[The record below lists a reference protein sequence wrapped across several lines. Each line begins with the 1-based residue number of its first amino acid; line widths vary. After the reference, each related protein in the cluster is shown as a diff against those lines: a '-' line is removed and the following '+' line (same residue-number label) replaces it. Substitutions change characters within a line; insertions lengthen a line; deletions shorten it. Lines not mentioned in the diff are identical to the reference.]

1 MGRPSQVPGFTRQTK
16 SVLLQVEAETYSR
29 RLQWFDRQKAYLD
42 SLESQLRSLVKAI
55 DLVAKQRSEL
65 AIARGEFAV
74 AIGDLASCDVEKQL
88 ASSLSALADVERK
101 AQDLSS
107 KQSEQDVVT
116 LMSTGMASRH
126 GLCTL
131 CGG

>member
-1 MGRPSQVPGFTRQTK
+1 MGSQFWKV
-16 SVLLQVEAETYSR
+16 QVCLHH
-29 RLQWFDRQKAYLD
+29 LQWFDRQKAYLD

-65 AIARGEFAV
+65 AVARGEFAT
-74 AIGDLASCDVEKQL
+74 AIGDFASCDVERQL
-88 ASSLSALADVERK
+88 ASSLSALAEVERK
-101 AQDLSS
+101 AQELSS

-116 LMSTGMASRH
+116 LMSTGTVPRAASFVE
-126 GLCTL
+126 